1 MEIED
6 VAEWIQL
13 ADDDLYSAQM
23 KYGNSGF
30 TKKGGAL

>member
-13 ADDDLYSAQM
+13 ADDDLYSAQILGLRENR
-23 KYGNSGF
+23 KVIEQV
-30 TKKGGAL
+30 